1 MIWFILAIILGIIAI
16 VLHKSANDNSSF
28 VSEQTNQTTPLLSYG
43 ERYKRDFPTKTAEIE
58 KLLNINIESL
68 SEKDIKE
75 KVSTLERFCK
85 RQNCKFSE
93 IKNICINNVS
103 QQPIELVPQ
112 MIETAKRGKIEEA
125 NKYNISQEN
134 TFSALMVLWLQEY
147 YNQNASSQPKETT
160 NKDELEIAKIVFPDL
175 SDTQT
180 LKERAISLREMT
192 ALLHC
197 SPLNLHEFCNTHLK
211 QGYDGTFKDFYKL
224 IELYKHMAYQS
235 YEIAP
240 KVGVEP
246 SNTSYGI
253 LCYWLDD
260 IMKEERQK
268 FFDTKEAECPICRSH
283 DVKLGLFKDNFEC
296 NNCKQEFGG
305 L

>member
-43 ERYKRDFPTKTAEIE
+43 ERYKRDFPTKTTEIE

-93 IKNICINNVS
+93 IKNIYISNVS

-147 YNQNASSQPKETT
+147 YNQNASSQSKETT
-160 NKDELEIAKIVFPDL
+160 NKDELEIAK
-175 SDTQT
+175 
-180 LKERAISLREMT
+180 
-192 ALLHC
+192 
-197 SPLNLHEFCNTHLK
+197 
-211 QGYDGTFKDFYKL
+211 
-224 IELYKHMAYQS
+224 
-235 YEIAP
+235 
-240 KVGVEP
+240 
-246 SNTSYGI
+246 
-253 LCYWLDD
+253 
-260 IMKEERQK
+260 
-268 FFDTKEAECPICRSH
+268 
-283 DVKLGLFKDNFEC
+283 
-296 NNCKQEFGG
+296 
-305 L
+305 

>member
-1 MIWFILAIILGIIAI
+1 
-16 VLHKSANDNSSF
+16 
-28 VSEQTNQTTPLLSYG
+28 
-43 ERYKRDFPTKTAEIE
+43 
-58 KLLNINIESL
+58 
-68 SEKDIKE
+68 
-75 KVSTLERFCK
+75 
-85 RQNCKFSE
+85 
-93 IKNICINNVS
+93 
-103 QQPIELVPQ
+103 

-147 YNQNASSQPKETT
+147 YNQNASSQSKETT

-197 SPLNLHEFCNTHLK
+197 SPLNLYEFCNTHLK
-211 QGYDGTFKDFYKL
+211 QGYDGTFKNFYKL

-235 YEIAP
+235 YKIAP
-240 KVGVEP
+240 KVGVEL